1 MQPPADHPIGGGTS
15 DNGGGYE
22 DLRART
28 EQYARQE
35 PMQALGAAFVVGLLL
50 TMLPIGSLIAGILR
64 LCMALIRPALV
75 VLGAVKLY
83 EEINQRQQR

>member
-1 MQPPADHPIGGGTS
+1 MQPPEDHAIGGGGTS
-15 DNGGGYE
+15 GASYE
-22 DLRART
+22 DIRART

-35 PMQALGAAFVVGLLL
+35 PMQALGVAFIVGLIL
-50 TMLPIGSLIAGILR
+50 TLLPIGSLIAGILR
-64 LCMALIRPALV
+64 LVLALVRPALV